1 MNPAAASGDDALHR
15 RVAWRLVPFLFL
27 CYVVAS
33 LDRVNLGF
41 AKLQML
47 SERGWSEAVYG
58 LGAGCFFVG
67 YVLFDVPS
75 SLAGH
80 RFGARW
86 WVTRILVT
94 RGLIVAAMAWVE
106 SPTAFCLLRGLL
118 GVAEAGLIPC
128 LLLQLT
134 RWVPVERRVRAAG
147 MLLSALAVAGV
158 VGGPLSGW
166 VLQHLQGLLGASGW
180 QWLFMLGGGL
190 SVTLGLVT
198 PFWLNDRIE
207 DARWLDAGQQ
217 RRLRA
222 SLGRASSPAAE
233 ARGGLGEVMR
243 QPLVWALA
251 GAYFCFIFSLYG
263 VAFWLPPL
271 LAGLG
276 AQDATRLGLLS
287 AVPYALGAVAMLLA
301 SRYGDGRNRR
311 HLVLAA
317 LIGSAGLLACGLAG
331 ASATWGLVALI
342 VAACGCLSVLP
353 LFWALP
359 TSLLHGASAAAGVA
373 LINAI
378 GNAGGFASPLAV
390 AGLQQSGA
398 SLGMALAV
406 LGAVQAL
413 GAAIVWRVGR
423 SR

>member
-1 MNPAAASGDDALHR
+1 MPDEGALHR

-58 LGAGCFFVG
+58 LGAGCFFIG

-80 RFGARW
+80 RWGARW
-86 WVTRILVT
+86 WITRILVT
-94 RGLIVAAMAWVE
+94 RGLIVIAMAWAD
-106 SPTAFCLLRGLL
+106 SPTAFYLLRGLL

-134 RWVPVERRVRAAG
+134 RWFPVERRVGAAG

-158 VGGPLSGW
+158 VGGPFSGW

-190 SVTLGLVT
+190 SLALGLVT
-198 PFWLNDRIE
+198 PFWLDDRIE
-207 DARWLDAGQQ
+207 DARWLDAGQR

-222 SLGRASSPAAE
+222 SVGPASSASTGQ
-233 ARGGLGEVMR
+233 RGALGEVAR
-243 QPLVWALA
+243 RPVVWALA
-251 GAYFCFIFSLYG
+251 LAYFCFIFSLYG

-271 LAGLG
+271 LNGMG
-276 AQDATRLGLLS
+276 THDATRLGLLS
-287 AVPYALGAVAMLLA
+287 AIPYALGAVAMLLA
-301 SRYGDGRNRR
+301 SRRGDGRDGRQ
-311 HLVLAA
+311 LVGVA

-331 ASATWGLVALI
+331 SSAAMGFAGLVI
-342 VAACGCLSVLP
+342 AACGCLSVLP

-378 GNAGGFASPLAV
+378 GNAGGFASPLVV
-390 AGLQQSGA
+390 AGLQQQGA
-398 SLGMALAV
+398 PLGVALAV
-406 LGAVQAL
+406 LGGVQAF
-413 GAAIVWRVGR
+413 GAAVVWRLGR
-423 SR
+423 RR